1 MTQRCNCGGVM
12 ESGDLLGYPKLFS
25 CRRCG
30 ATLIVDTK
38 GIQKW
43 VSADGKQGTY
53 CPKPEKEDKSNVLF

>member
-1 MTQRCNCGGVM
+1 MTQQCNCGGEM

-25 CRRCG
+25 CRQCG

-43 VSADGKQGTY
+43 FSADGKQGTY
-53 CPKPEKEDKSNVLF
+53 CPKSEKEDKSNVLF

>member
-1 MTQRCNCGGVM
+1 MTQRCNCGGEM

-25 CRRCG
+25 CRQCG

-43 VSADGKQGTY
+43 FSADGKQGTY
-53 CPKPEKEDKSNVLF
+53 CPKSEKEDKSNVQF